1 METLGHCQADI
12 FIAPFFAAVDC
23 QWSGWGDWSPCSVS
37 CGQGEKTRGRS
48 KSPAKYGGAEC
59 DGESL
64 DTEVCNQGACRK
76 FYKQLVFIGTL
87 WRHWDIATLTCLL
100 RHFLQLLIANGM
112 DGWLGVPAQLLVAKG
127 NGRETDLNHPQ
138 NTVELNAMAIL

>member
-1 METLGHCQADI
+1 M
-12 FIAPFFAAVDC
+12 
-23 QWSGWGDWSPCSVS
+23 
-37 CGQGEKTRGRS
+37 TRGRS

-59 DGESL
+59 HGKSW
-64 DTEVCNQGACRK
+64 DTEVCNRGPCCK

-112 DGWLGVPAQLLVAKG
+112 DGGLGVPAQLLVAKG

-138 NTVELNAMAIL
+138 NTVELNAMAILWTRKFVSTTCLHPVVSFCTQPDCFTIFIIDG

>member
-1 METLGHCQADI
+1 M
-12 FIAPFFAAVDC
+12 FAAVDC
-23 QWSGWGDWSPCSVS
+23 HWSGWSDWSHCSVS
-37 CGQGEKTRGRS
+37 CGGQGTKTRGRS

-59 DGESL
+59 DGKSL
-64 DTEVCNQGACRK
+64 DTEVCNQGPCRK

-87 WRHWDIATLTCLL
+87 WRHCYPTCLL
-100 RHFLQLLIANGM
+100 CHFLQLLTASRM
-112 DGWLGVPAQLLVAKG
+112 DGGLGVPAQLLVAKG